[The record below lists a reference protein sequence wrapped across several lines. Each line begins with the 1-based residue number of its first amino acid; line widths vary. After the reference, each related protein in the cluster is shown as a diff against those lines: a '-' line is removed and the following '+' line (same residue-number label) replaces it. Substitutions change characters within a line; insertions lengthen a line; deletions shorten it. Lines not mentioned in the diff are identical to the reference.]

1 MSRAKKTKENLR
13 KTKENLRKLSFFL
26 TTPVQKVL
34 KMACLKGKYSALGAL
49 RGVPPMRGPPLRDLK
64 GQFVECIV
72 RPPLFSRLEDKNCR
86 MYREPEFEPE

>member
-72 RPPLFSRLEDKNCR
+72 LLPLFSTLEDPICTL
-86 MYREPEFEPE
+86 E